1 MCFERLVNIQRNP
14 CTRYVVTTYIIST
27 YFVRTRPEE
36 QYLSRQIYR
45 YLVNHVP
52 LYLICT
58 FSVFPFPPFWEAY
71 LHYDIYFYV
80 NRICRYEKIF
90 RQDQKQN
97 LSSSILGTFTELISM
112 IFIFFIILR
121 KNACHFFLRTG
132 DNKESNA
139 KHSTHCT
146 AALIVMVQF
155 ITSLHKIIK
164 DYDSV
169 SATCQ
174 QYGSVLLF
182 TEIQTTDKF
191 CITYLLSRCRLCDS
205 SPRPRLRSSRL
216 HLLPP
221 PLLLSVF
228 FTF

>member
-1 MCFERLVNIQRNP
+1 MKK
-14 CTRYVVTTYIIST
+14 SS
-27 YFVRTRPEE
+27 VRTK
-36 QYLSRQIYR
+36 S
-45 YLVNHVP
+45 
-52 LYLICT
+52 
-58 FSVFPFPPFWEAY
+58 
-71 LHYDIYFYV
+71 
-80 NRICRYEKIF
+80 KIF
-90 RQDQKQN
+90 PLVYWEHSLNWYQWF
-97 LSSSILGTFTELISM
+97 L
-112 IFIFFIILR
+112 FFLILR
-121 KNACHFFLRTG
+121 KNVCHFFLRTG

-155 ITSLHKIIK
+155 FTSLHKIIK
-164 DYDSV
+164 YYEYDSV

-205 SPRPRLRSSRL
+205 SPRPRLRNSCSRL

-221 PLLLSVF
+221 LLLLLSVF